1 MSKKRGQ
8 EKIKGQ
14 QRALTFFISLKGR
27 MTPPFFLKKKQQMI
41 IKNFSTQSSSRTHD
55 LEDVSHTYQLNHC
68 TRLLQ
73 NNLKDIFKALHCLN
87 EQ

>member
-1 MSKKRGQ
+1 
-8 EKIKGQ
+8 
-14 QRALTFFISLKGR
+14 
-27 MTPPFFLKKKQQMI
+27 MI

-73 NNLKDIFKALHCLN
+73 NNLKDIFKAFHCLN